1 LFTPHLVLPNKQFS
15 FLPESPRYLISKDR
29 REEAFDIL
37 SKYHAEGDR
46 NNVIVLAEMAQIETT
61 IKLEL
66 VAAKLTWLD
75 LFKTAGMRKRA
86 FLAMMIGLFTQW
98 SGNTLISYYFF
109 TILATVGITDP
120 KTKQGI
126 NLGKEAWALIN
137 AVTIALF
144 ITRFKRRRMYL
155 LCTTCM
161 LIVYVSWT
169 TCQGIYVEAE
179 KKHKIDP
186 SFPLNKT
193 AGSMAIFFIFLYSP
207 AYNIGFNSLTYTY
220 LVELFPYA
228 ERTRGLAFF
237 QFFGRGAAFFA
248 TFVNPIGLDKISWR
262 WLLVYCCWVLF
273 EIVVIYFFFPETY
286 NRTLEELSFC
296 KFTLACGLGTVLIFQ
311 QCLRV
316 RIWLT
321 SRSLQWRNRSMQ
333 IQQILRGRMKR
344 QCMLRKE
351 QMLRKSKEKGHGKAF

>member
-1 LFTPHLVLPNKQFS
+1 
-15 FLPESPRYLISKDR
+15 
-29 REEAFDIL
+29 
-37 SKYHAEGDR
+37 
-46 NNVIVLAEMAQIETT
+46 MAQIETT

-66 VAAKLTWLD
+66 DAAKMTWVD
-75 LFKTAGMRKRA
+75 LFKTAGMRQRA

-120 KTKQGI
+120 KLKQGI
-126 NLGKEAWALIN
+126 NLGKEGWALVN
-137 AVTIALF
+137 AVGIALF
-144 ITRFKRRRMYL
+144 ITRFKRRHMYL
-155 LCTTCM
+155 LCTSCM
-161 LIVYVSWT
+161 LIVYISWT

-193 AGSMAIFFIFLYSP
+193 AGYMAIFFIFLYSP

-248 TFVNPIGLDKISWR
+248 TFVNPIGLENISWR
-262 WLLVYCCWVLF
+262 WLLVYCSWVLF
-273 EIVVIYFFFPETY
+273 EIVVIFFFFPETY
-286 NRTLEELSFC
+286 NRTLEELTFRKLSSP
-296 KFTLACGLGTVLIFQ
+296 TYLRVMLTIE
-311 QCLRV
+311 QCLRAKL
-316 RIWLT
+316 WLT
-321 SRSLQWRNRSMQ
+321 SRSLQWRNSFMP
-333 IQQILRGRMKR
+333 IQMIQREQKKKQCTSKVKGPRMSRNNYVETFRIYYILLKNTICCHIR
-344 QCMLRKE
+344 
-351 QMLRKSKEKGHGKAF
+351 AD

>member
-1 LFTPHLVLPNKQFS
+1 
-15 FLPESPRYLISKDR
+15 
-29 REEAFDIL
+29 
-37 SKYHAEGDR
+37 
-46 NNVIVLAEMAQIETT
+46 M
-61 IKLEL
+61 
-66 VAAKLTWLD
+66 TWAD

-109 TILATVGITDP
+109 TILETVGVKDP

-126 NLGKEAWALIN
+126 NLGKEGWALIN

-144 ITRFKRRRMYL
+144 ITRFKRRHMYL

-161 LIVYVSWT
+161 FIVYVSWT

-179 KKHKIDP
+179 KKHKLDP

-262 WLLVYCCWVLF
+262 WLLVYCSWVLF

-296 KFTLACGLGTVLIFQ
+296 KSTITFHSGLALTYQ
-311 QCLRV
+311 QYSRV
-316 RIWLT
+316 KIWLT
-321 SRSLQWRNRSMQ
+321 SRSLQWRNKFTQ
-333 IQQILRGRMKR
+333 TQLILRGRMTMR
-344 QCMLRKE
+344 YMSRE
-351 QMLRKSKEKGHGKAF
+351 QMLREQMSRKSKDNRVGKTLRRELSCMVPYSIFIYFHTLDSLLSQWI